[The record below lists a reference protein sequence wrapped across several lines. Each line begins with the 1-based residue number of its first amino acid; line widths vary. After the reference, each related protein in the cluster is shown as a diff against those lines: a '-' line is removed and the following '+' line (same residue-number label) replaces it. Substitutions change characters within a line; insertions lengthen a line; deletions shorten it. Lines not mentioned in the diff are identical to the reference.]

1 MIGTKVYVLVLD
13 GFADWEPA
21 LRARL
26 ERAVSE
32 GELPGRLS
40 GYDDLL
46 RHGSAGYVHSRRV
59 TKRHGKLSL
68 TPVARW
74 QRGTDW
80 SHNMRVTASPP

>member
-32 GELPGRLS
+32 GELPAALACQAMTTFCATVQQGIS
-40 GYDDLL
+40 IPG
-46 RHGSAGYVHSRRV
+46 ARRSDTV
-59 TKRHGKLSL
+59 
-68 TPVARW
+68 
-74 QRGTDW
+74 
-80 SHNMRVTASPP
+80 SPP

>member
-1 MIGTKVYVLVLD
+1 MLD

-26 ERAVSE
+26 ERAVSK
-32 GELPGRLS
+32 GELPAALACQAMTT
-40 GYDDLL
+40 L
-46 RHGSAGYVHSRRV
+46 RHGPAGYVHSRRV